1 MPGTEKTDP
10 IKVLMV
16 TRTLDT
22 GGVEEVILTYAKA
35 MKPPRFTITVVC
47 IEPGQVF
54 KEISALPGVRSY
66 SIGSSSRIKRFFGI
80 FKVARATRPDVVHNH
95 ASWYGLL
102 VGTLVGAKRV
112 ETVHN
117 VYHWLTWSQRIH
129 YGLYCRLA
137 DRVIAVSEVVKKYTL
152 DHLPFFRS
160 GNFRVVYNGVD
171 LTAFQSTSRTMTP
184 PGSGDADRNPLI
196 GFIGRL
202 TEQKGIEYLLDAAA
216 LLLSRKIA
224 YRLLIVGDGPLRPQL
239 EAKAASLNLTNVTFA
254 GYQRNITGLLQTF
267 ALFVLPSLWEG
278 MSVSLLEAM
287 ASGCPVVAT
296 RVGGSEEA
304 VLDGTTGYLVAP
316 RDVEALADRMAKL
329 IADPALREQMRIAA
343 KERAGAHFSASVMVE
358 QTANVYNEIL
368 AER

>member
-1 MPGTEKTDP
+1 MPGTERTDP

-16 TRTLDT
+16 TKNLDA
-22 GGVEEVILTYAKA
+22 GGVEGVILTYAKA
-35 MKPPRFTITVVC
+35 MKPPRFAVTVVC

-54 KEISALPGVRSY
+54 KEISSLPGVQSY
-66 SIGSSSRIKRFFGI
+66 CIGSSSRIKRFLGI
-80 FKVARATRPDVVHNH
+80 LEIARATRPHVVHNH

-117 VYHWLTWSQRIH
+117 VYHWLTWSQQIH

-137 DRVIAVSEVVKKYTL
+137 DRVIAVSEVVKRYTL
-152 DHLPFFRS
+152 DHLPFFQS
-160 GNFRVVYNGVD
+160 GNFQVIHNGVD
-171 LTAFQSTSRTMTP
+171 LAAFQSTSGTMTP
-184 PGSGDADRNPLI
+184 PENGDADRNPLV

-202 TEQKGIEYLLDAAA
+202 TEQKGVEYLLDAAA
-216 LLLSRKIA
+216 LLLSRRILH
-224 YRLLIVGDGPLRPQL
+224 RLVIVGDGPLRPQL
-239 EAKAASLNLTNVTFA
+239 EAKAASLNLTNVTFV
-254 GYQRNITGLLQTF
+254 GYRRDISGLLQSF
-267 ALFVLPSLWEG
+267 DLFVLPSLWEG
-278 MSVSLLEAM
+278 LPVSLLEAM
-287 ASGCPVVAT
+287 ASGCPVVAS

-329 IADPALREQMRIAA
+329 MAAPALREQMRIAA
-343 KERAGAHFSASVMVE
+343 KLRVREHFSASAMVE
-358 QTANVYNEIL
+358 QTACVYNEIL